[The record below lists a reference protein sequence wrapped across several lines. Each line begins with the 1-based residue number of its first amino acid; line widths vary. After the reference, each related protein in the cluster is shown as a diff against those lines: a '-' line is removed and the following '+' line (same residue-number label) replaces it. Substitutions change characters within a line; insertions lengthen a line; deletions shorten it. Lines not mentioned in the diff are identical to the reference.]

1 MFKAPTET
9 TPTNPVTRVDKS
21 MLIINKTDEYFKEST
36 KTANYSL
43 TTLPL
48 SIDLVTL
55 LSNRVSTGMSFPSSL
70 HLYSICSQKQKNSKK
85 TLQFHIHSTRPADE
99 LVLRSFT

>member
-1 MFKAPTET
+1 
-9 TPTNPVTRVDKS
+9 
-21 MLIINKTDEYFKEST
+21 MLIINKTDEYSKKST

-55 LSNRVSTGMSFPSSL
+55 LSNHVSTGMSFPSSL
-70 HLYSICSQKQKNSKK
+70 HLYSMCSQNKKNKK
-85 TLQFHIHSTRPADE
+85 DSPIPYSQHAS
-99 LVLRSFT
+99 SG

>member
-1 MFKAPTET
+1 
-9 TPTNPVTRVDKS
+9 
-21 MLIINKTDEYFKEST
+21 MLIINKTDEYSKKST

-70 HLYSICSQKQKNSKK
+70 HLYSMCSQNKKKIIKK